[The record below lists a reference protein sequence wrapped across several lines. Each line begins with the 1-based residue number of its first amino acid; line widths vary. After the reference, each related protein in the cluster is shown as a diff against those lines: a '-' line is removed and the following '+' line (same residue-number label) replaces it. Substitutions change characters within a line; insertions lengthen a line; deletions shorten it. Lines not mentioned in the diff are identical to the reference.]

1 MVIIDTGGN
10 HADLNEDYTA
20 LEREMKEVA
29 GAFGG
34 QVLREFS
41 ADKVLD
47 NIAFLRTK
55 VNDRAILRA
64 LHFYGGRRSSRRSGG
79 GSCPE

>member
-1 MVIIDTGGN
+1 MYTGGN

-20 LEREMKEVA
+20 LEHEMKEVA
-29 GAFGG
+29 RALSG

-41 ADKVLD
+41 SDKVLD
-47 NIAFLRTK
+47 NISLLRSK

-64 LHFYGGRRSSRRSGG
+64 LHFYNDD
-79 GSCPE
+79 